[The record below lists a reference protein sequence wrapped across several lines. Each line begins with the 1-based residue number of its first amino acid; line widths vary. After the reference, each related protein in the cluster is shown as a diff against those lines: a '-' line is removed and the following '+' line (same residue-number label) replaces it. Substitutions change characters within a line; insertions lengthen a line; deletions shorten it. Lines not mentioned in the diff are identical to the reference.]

1 MRGGYHLHTDQLA
14 GTSGELAG
22 ERLRHAG
29 QPIELLTG
37 GSGMG
42 GYNGPAAPAG
52 QNANGAIAGAISGAP
67 HVGVIGLVLIAVAI
81 LIILDQLGF
90 RFAVTAGKR

>member
-1 MRGGYHLHTDQLA
+1 MNGAHLHTDQLA

-22 ERLRHAG
+22 DRLRFAG

-37 GSGMG
+37 GSGFSQ
-42 GYNGPAAPAG
+42 ADSTAVAPPG
-52 QNANGAIAGAISGAP
+52 ANGLIAGAISGAP
-67 HVGVIGLVLIAVAI
+67 HVGVIGLVLIAAAI
-81 LIILDQLGF
+81 LIILDRAGF